1 MADGNNNNSPMG
13 YSIWSAEALAMA
25 EFLMSRL
32 SQPAIALLRFNFGE
46 RFFGEATGK
55 IVLFGLLY
63 FLASLTKGGLFS
75 LFLFASFFACM
86 LHCAVIWVRKRRGE
100 RWHSRYHGR
109 PLLCIVLPLPAPFIR
124 RWVEP
129 LLLLFL
135 SFSLSRTGQS
145 AALENYL
152 AFAGLS
158 IATIESIAAQRW
170 RRMLLDAQDKQI
182 EAEYFNEALAGKPA
196 TETNG
201 FIIPVG
207 MPDLSGKQGESLQ
220 SLLRSIYSEM
230 RKALKSLKQEAA
242 PESLSLLDQRQ
253 TPAIVTQNA
262 FVICTACNTQ
272 NQPND
277 SHCGYCRAELHPTDA
292 LAV

>member
-1 MADGNNNNSPMG
+1 MSDGNNNNSPMG
-13 YSIWSAEALAMA
+13 YSIWSAEALALA

-55 IVLFGLLY
+55 FILFGLLY
-63 FLASLTKGGLFS
+63 FFANLFGRGLFS
-75 LFLFASFFACM
+75 LFLYASFFACM
-86 LHCAVIWVRKRRGE
+86 FHCAVIWLRKRRGE

-109 PLLCIVLPLPAPFIR
+109 PLLCILLPLPAPFIR

-135 SFSLSRTGQS
+135 SFAISGKG
-145 AALENYL
+145 APGLENYL

-158 IATIESIAAQRW
+158 IATTEAIAAQRW
-170 RRMLLDAQDKQI
+170 RRMILDAQDKQI
-182 EAEYFNEALAGKPA
+182 EAEYFNEEMAGKPA
-196 TETNG
+196 TENKG

-207 MPDLSGKQGESLQ
+207 MPDLSGKQGESLK
-220 SLLRSIYSEM
+220 SLLGSIYSEM

-262 FVICTACNTQ
+262 FVICEACNTQ
-272 NQPND
+272 NQAHD
-277 SHCGYCRAELHPTDA
+277 SHCGYCRAELHPTGA